1 MHNNIYRKVESYLD
15 GRLGRWTRLL
25 PWRHELSDHLQQEY
39 ENKLTAT
46 DDQETA
52 WQNALEAFGDIDEV
66 STELKRL
73 HKPENVCVRL
83 VAVFIAIG
91 LVAWSTPAGLF
102 AFVDIPS
109 AMLLL
114 SPLAIG
120 ICSLLFSRGL
130 KLRDINRYCNF
141 ALCAGSITG
150 LLIMLS
156 FSSSPSCVG
165 TGVGVAI
172 LCSLYAVLFLDIGSK
187 SLGFYTI
194 IPIAAMV
201 FILLWFTHDNAAS
214 FELKLR
220 YIETYIETYLRGLAI
235 ITVAGLLVGWARWGI
250 KRLPQF
256 MLQVA
261 VGTMIIYDV
270 TMLQN
275 ISSPEKFLTNIVVSL
290 LPLVILPVLGKI
302 LARCFTVS
310 IS

>member
-46 DDQETA
+46 DDQEAA
-52 WQNALEAFGDIDEV
+52 WGKALKEFGDIDEV

-83 VAVFIAIG
+83 AAVLISMSLIAWVMQWRLSII
-91 LVAWSTPAGLF
+91 
-102 AFVDIPS
+102 VDIPS

-130 KLRDINRYCNF
+130 KLRDINHYCNF

-165 TGVGVAI
+165 AGAGVAI

-201 FILLWFTHDNAAS
+201 LILLSFTHDNAAS

-220 YIETYIETYLRGLAI
+220 YIETYLRKLTI
-235 ITVAGLLVGWARWGI
+235 ITAAGLLAGWARWGI

-275 ISSPEKFLTNIVVSL
+275 ISSSEKFLANIVVSL
-290 LPLVILPVLGKI
+290 LPLIVLPLLGKI
-302 LARCFTVS
+302 LARCFIVS